1 MSWWVIEDEQLLMA
15 LRRCANGEDPDMVY
29 TELYANTR
37 VDKDCDPGLVIL
49 KTAEFYEVSVRA
61 IIGPSKVRNVA
72 LARHVAIFL
81 IRQMTSL
88 TLREVSSQF
97 GERDF
102 STVYDAVAKVKRLI
116 VEEPAMNP
124 TLTLIREQVKN
135 AQRDGSV

>member
-15 LRRCANGEDPDMVY
+15 LRRCGNGEDPDMVY

-49 KTAEFYEVSVRA
+49 KTAEFYGLPVTA
-61 IIGPSKVRNVA
+61 LIGPSRVRTIA
-72 LARHVAIFL
+72 HARHVAIFL
-81 IRQMTSL
+81 IRQLTSMTL
-88 TLREVSSQF
+88 NEVKSQF
-97 GERDF
+97 GQRDF
-102 STVYDAVAKVKRLI
+102 STVYDAVAKIKRLI
-116 VEEPAMNP
+116 VEDPSMGP